1 MPMVALPDGWLYASR
16 MKPGKV
22 IIQSNSLIQ
31 DHELKVGH
39 ILAQAGHDVVF
50 LPVTTG
56 KSPDIK
62 YRGKIWEIKSPKGS
76 KRRTIENNI
85 RNALKQSQNVIIDL
99 SRTQRAD
106 SVCIRDIQTQ
116 IEHRPALRSVIVI
129 NKAGRV
135 IALK

>member
-1 MPMVALPDGWLYASR
+1 MLMVATPGWQIYASR
-16 MKPGKV
+16 MKAGKV

-85 RNALKQSQNVIIDL
+85 RNALKQSQNVIVDL

-106 SVCIRDIQTQ
+106 SVCIRDTQTQ
-116 IEHRPALRSVIVI
+116 IEHRPALKSVIVI
-129 NKAGRV
+129 DKTGRIIV
-135 IALK
+135 LK

>member
-1 MPMVALPDGWLYASR
+1 MPMVALPGGRSYASR
-16 MKPGKV
+16 MKTGKV

-39 ILAQAGHDVVF
+39 ILAQTGHDVIF
-50 LPVTTG
+50 LPVTAG

-106 SVCIRDIQTQ
+106 SVCIRDVQTQ

-129 NKAGRV
+129 DKAGRIIV
-135 IALK
+135 LK